1 MQLRTLDRKSVS
13 LSHEVLTVEVRPR
26 VSPPLHCSRTPQD
39 DCRGQLSRVAV
50 HRHCPSAGESTE
62 RLLHEATSF
71 GGEGENASLPRYL
84 PLAKKCNV
92 VIQAMADADH
102 CSSRASPDALLTPRM
117 NHGNLAIGILAL
129 NAYMHQ
135 KSTPAPQPIVT
146 YPALVGKLLA
156 QRREQIGLK
165 QGQLA
170 GALGVSQSA
179 YSRLESGESVL
190 NLAQLRNVCAHL
202 GVTPAQVLQA
212 ADQYESLLHRQGVE
226 VVAEKPTNP
235 AAIAIGLGLLAAL
248 FLGSK

>member
-1 MQLRTLDRKSVS
+1 
-13 LSHEVLTVEVRPR
+13 
-26 VSPPLHCSRTPQD
+26 
-39 DCRGQLSRVAV
+39 
-50 HRHCPSAGESTE
+50 
-62 RLLHEATSF
+62 
-71 GGEGENASLPRYL
+71 
-84 PLAKKCNV
+84 
-92 VIQAMADADH
+92 
-102 CSSRASPDALLTPRM
+102 
-117 NHGNLAIGILAL
+117 
-129 NAYMHQ
+129 MHQ

-202 GVTPAQVLQA
+202 DVTPAQVLQA